1 MHRRLEVAMIAQW
14 RVWLGRLGAL
24 GALTC
29 GVIGLIVGFDG
40 GVPAKL
46 IMPVTLA
53 LPSGAT
59 VAAAPPPPSEPPS
72 PPPQARKA
80 NRDE

>member
-1 MHRRLEVAMIAQW
+1 MNAQW

-40 GVPAKL
+40 GTWKL
-46 IMPVTLA
+46 GVSGWFTGGTLA
-53 LPSGAT
+53 ALLA
-59 VAAAPPPPSEPPS
+59 VIMYLDDAAES
-72 PPPQARKA
+72 R
-80 NRDE
+80 NR

>member
-1 MHRRLEVAMIAQW
+1 MNAQW

-40 GVPAKL
+40 ATWKLGVSGWFTGG
-46 IMPVTLA
+46 TLA
-53 LPSGAT
+53 ALLA
-59 VAAAPPPPSEPPS
+59 VIMYLDDAAES
-72 PPPQARKA
+72 R
-80 NRDE
+80 NR